1 MRLFNVLKHNVISS
15 DKKLQTKEVQQ
26 AINEAAA
33 KGLTLYF
40 PKGIYVIGTIFLPDG
55 AKIKL
60 AKDALI
66 LGAPSFYDYAPQEK
80 IDYPIYQ
87 DASHTY
93 FDCAMFVGR
102 KVNNISIAGQG
113 IIDMRSVWDED
124 NVRDIVHRGPKCI
137 ALKECNN
144 IKIEGIKILNATDLA
159 LYFAGC
165 NNVKINKLYL
175 KVFIDGISPD
185 NSKDVVIKNCYVESG
200 DDGIVFKSSYTLNRL
215 DICKDILV
223 KNCIIKSRCNAIKFG
238 TETNGGFKDILITNC
253 KCFDSRIT
261 GISVESVDG
270 GHVDNIILQ
279 NITMNNVGSPF
290 FVHLGQRLRG
300 PKGTEIGSIKNIFF
314 KNIKV
319 TGPYHVY
326 DCLPWNYDSFVKNET
341 KQFPGFYSK
350 DKEEEHGTWQITSNV
365 CGLKDHLIENIY
377 FTNIYMELDGGVLNF
392 NKEVPLKAPE
402 YPEVNVYGRV
412 LPASA
417 IYFRYVDGL
426 KIKNFKVNL
435 FNEDKRE
442 LFKFDEVKN
451 CEAKY

>member
-1 MRLFNVLKHNVISS
+1 MKLFNVLKHNVISNAE
-15 DKKLQTKEVQQ
+15 KLQTKEAQE
-26 AINEAAA
+26 AINEATRLGKTA
-33 KGLTLYF
+33 YF
-40 PKGIYVIGTIFLPDG
+40 PAGIYVIGTIFLPNG

-60 AKDALI
+60 AKNALI
-66 LGAPSFYDYAPQEK
+66 LGAPSFYDYAPSEK

-93 FDCAMFVGR
+93 FNCAMFVGR
-102 KVNNISIAGQG
+102 NVNNISITGQG
-113 IIDMRSVWDED
+113 TIDMRSVWDED

-144 IKIEGIKILNATDLA
+144 VKIKGIKILNATDLA
-159 LYFAGC
+159 VYFAGC
-165 NNVKINKLYL
+165 HYVNISDLYL
-175 KVFIDGISPD
+175 KVYIDGISPD

-215 DICKDILV
+215 EVCKDILV
-223 KNCIIKSRCNAIKFG
+223 RNCVIKSRCNAIKFG
-238 TETNGGFKDILITNC
+238 TESNGGFKDILVINC

-270 GHVDNIILQ
+270 AHVDNIILR

-300 PKGTEIGSIKNIFF
+300 PEGSKIGSIKNVIF
-314 KNIKV
+314 KNIKI

-326 DCLPWNYDSFVKNET
+326 DCMPWNYVSFVNNEV

-350 DKEEEHGTWQITSNV
+350 DKIEPEGTWQITSNV
-365 CGLKDHLIENIY
+365 CGLKDHNLDNIK
-377 FTNIYMELDGGVLNF
+377 FEHIYMELDGGVTEF
-392 NKEVPLKAPE
+392 NPIVPDIAPE
-402 YPEVNVYGRV
+402 YPEVNVYGKV

-417 IYFRYVDGL
+417 IYFRYVNNLLL
-426 KIKNFKVNL
+426 KDVKVKL
-435 FNEDKRE
+435 LHPDKRPYYV
-442 LFKFDEVKN
+442 FDSINNKIIL
-451 CEAKY
+451 